1 MATTDRPAHS
11 PLYRSWRTSSPQ
23 LASAIALDSDGLRI
37 MFLTFRDS
45 THTTWLSLISL
56 RVALCRASSRQSA
69 IFAWSRATFKWA
81 LARFFEPLAFCLTGA
96 GVVPG
101 EPRI

>member
-1 MATTDRPAHS
+1 MALPLTAAHS

-45 THTTWLSLISL
+45 THTTVIVNQFAGGLVRSI
-56 RVALCRASSRQSA
+56 QSA
-69 IFAWSRATFKWA
+69 ISNFSRGVG
-81 LARFFEPLAFCLTGA
+81 LPLSGRWRGSLSLWPFVTGA
-96 GVVPG
+96 G
-101 EPRI
+101 